1 MVPLRKNEGYRYE
14 ADLPAFFVCSAK
26 VLLILVD
33 PNEPLM
39 PAVITFSQAKNYAI
53 HLMKEWFD

>member
-1 MVPLRKNEGYRYE
+1 
-14 ADLPAFFVCSAK
+14 LPAFFVCSAK

-33 PNEPLM
+33 PNEPFM

-53 HLMKEWFD
+53 HLVKEWFD